1 MFISQK
7 HLFCLFISI
16 QIGIGLVAQS
26 HCSFDERWFQARQA
40 DVTFSSRMIE
50 IEKRLQDRIQNL
62 TPLETRSSFQ
72 VPVVF
77 HVLWNTEAENLG
89 DEAIAAQLNILNLD
103 YTGQNTGF
111 GLLPTP
117 FKSVAASV
125 DIEFCLATTDP
136 EGNATS
142 GITRTRTFADSLS
155 IKQVYYSSG
164 EGQDAWD
171 TDRYLNIWI
180 ANLENNL
187 VGFGSY
193 PGQNI
198 PEEDGVVIDYRV
210 FGINDHPRLNMG
222 RTLTHEV
229 GHYFGLFHPW
239 GEGFFNSDCKGD
251 DRVPDTPLQ
260 SSTFN
265 GQCPD
270 GLSSIPESCGSQD
283 MYMNF
288 MNYTNDQCLHMFT
301 QGQKFRMLAAL
312 LEMRSNLLD
321 AETCAEVNQPTPTNG
336 ILNIG
341 PNPSQETV
349 YISSFLQ
356 TTASVQL
363 EVFNSNGQRV
373 YQMNWENLERYFSH
387 AIHVV
392 DWSNGFYLL
401 RLKIGDEEWV
411 RKIIKY

>member
-1 MFISQK
+1 M
-7 HLFCLFISI
+7 
-16 QIGIGLVAQS
+16 GIGLVAQS
-26 HCSFDERWFQARQA
+26 HCSFDERWIRAGQM
-40 DVTFSSRMIE
+40 DVSFSNRMIE
-50 IEKRLQDRIQNL
+50 IEERLQDRILNL
-62 TPLETRSSFQ
+62 AQLETRSSFQ

-77 HVLWNTEAENLG
+77 HVLWNTEEENLA
-89 DEAIAAQLNILNLD
+89 DESITTQLDILNLD
-103 YTGQNTGF
+103 FTSQNAGF
-111 GLLPTP
+111 DLIPTR
-117 FKSVAASV
+117 FKSVAASIG
-125 DIEFCLATTDP
+125 IEFCLATTDP
-136 EGNATS
+136 AGNATS
-142 GITRTRTFADSLS
+142 GITRTRTFVDSLS

-210 FGINDHPRLNMG
+210 FGINEHPRLNRG

-239 GEGFFNSDCKGD
+239 GDGFFNSDCEGD
-251 DRVPDTPLQ
+251 DRVSDTPLQ
-260 SSTFN
+260 SSTFS

-270 GLSSIPESCGSQD
+270 GLSSIPASCGSAD

-301 QGQKFRMLAAL
+301 QGQRLRMLAGL
-312 LEMRSNLLD
+312 LEIRSSLLD
-321 AETCAEVNQPTPTNG
+321 AETCNGINQPTLIDG
-336 ILNIG
+336 IVNIG

-356 TTASVQL
+356 NPSNVQL
-363 EVFNSNGQRV
+363 EVYKASGQRV
-373 YQMNWENLERYFSH
+373 YQMKWDNLERYFSH
-387 AIHVV
+387 AINIAP
-392 DWSNGFYLL
+392 WSNGFYLL
-401 RLKIGDEEWV
+401 RLEIEGEELV